1 MIDQISR
8 RFGVSAS
15 KLRKAGVFDAYIG
28 IGNKLFVDPVLLR
41 TAETPEFRKPAK
53 NLRITLQM

>member
-15 KLRKAGVFDAYIG
+15 KLRKAEVFDAYIG
-28 IGNKLFVDPVLLR
+28 NQLFVDPVLLR
-41 TAETPEFRKPAK
+41 TAGTPEFRKPAK